1 MGDGPPVEDSTVG
14 VKLQGP
20 QYGNICVTEPLQCCG
35 RSGRAMDTADD
46 LVLDA
51 LGDRHRRAIVRL
63 LAQRPR
69 PVHELAAGL
78 PISRPAVSRH
88 LRLLKDAGLVT
99 DRPAGNER
107 IYQLHARGIGALQAY
122 IDEVWGEAIARFRL
136 LADNW
141 PGQGGGAGP
150 RP

>member
-1 MGDGPPVEDSTVG
+1 
-14 VKLQGP
+14 
-20 QYGNICVTEPLQCCG
+20 
-35 RSGRAMDTADD
+35 MDEAGD
-46 LVLDA
+46 LVLEA

-107 IYQLHARGIGALQAY
+107 IYQLHASGIGVLQAY
-122 IDEVWGEAIARFRL
+122 VNEVWAEAIARFRL
-136 LADNW
+136 LADNTAITSDSAR
-141 PGQGGGAGP
+141 Q
-150 RP
+150 RR

>member
-1 MGDGPPVEDSTVG
+1 
-14 VKLQGP
+14 
-20 QYGNICVTEPLQCCG
+20 
-35 RSGRAMDTADD
+35 MDTADD

-63 LAQRPR
+63 LAQRPQ

-150 RP
+150 RR

>member
-1 MGDGPPVEDSTVG
+1 MDA
-14 VKLQGP
+14 
-20 QYGNICVTEPLQCCG
+20 
-35 RSGRAMDTADD
+35 SGD

-63 LAQRPR
+63 LAQGPQ
-69 PVHELAAGL
+69 PVHELAAVL

-88 LRLLKDAGLVT
+88 LRLLKEAGLVV

-107 IYQLHARGIGALQAY
+107 IYQLHAQGIGVLQAY
-122 IDEVWGEAIARFRL
+122 VDEVWGEAIARYRL

-141 PGQGGGAGP
+141 PVTGGAGQSQ
-150 RP
+150 

>member
-1 MGDGPPVEDSTVG
+1 
-14 VKLQGP
+14 
-20 QYGNICVTEPLQCCG
+20 
-35 RSGRAMDTADD
+35 MDAADD

-51 LGDRHRRAIVRL
+51 LGDRQRRAILRL
-63 LAQRPR
+63 LAERPR

-88 LRLLKDAGLVT
+88 LRVLKEAGLVV

-122 IDEVWGEAIARFRL
+122 VDEVWGEAIARYRL
-136 LADNW
+136 LADNSLAS
-141 PGQGGGAGP
+141 PGRRQRG
-150 RP
+150 